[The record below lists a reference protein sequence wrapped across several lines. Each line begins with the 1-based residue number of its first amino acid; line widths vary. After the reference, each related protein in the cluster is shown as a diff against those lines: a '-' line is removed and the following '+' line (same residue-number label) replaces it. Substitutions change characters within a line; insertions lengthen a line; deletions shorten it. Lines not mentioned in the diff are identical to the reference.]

1 MKTTFLKTIPNM
13 TLLGVMF
20 ALTITQNVVFA
31 KEGQD
36 KTCSNASLQ
45 GGYGTQAATV
55 LPAGRLFGVVG
66 RFRFDGKGSWTLNL
80 TINDNG
86 AVSRVNDSG
95 TYTVKADCTGTLFP
109 RSPGTVEIV
118 LVDGGKEI
126 LGLRTDLLVFVSLT
140 TKKQFPD
147 DDKDR

>member
-1 MKTTFLKTIPNM
+1 MKTTFLKTLFNM
-13 TLLGVMF
+13 VPGAML
-20 ALTITQNVVFA
+20 ALTIMQNAVFA
-31 KEGQD
+31 KGAHD
-36 KTCSNASLQ
+36 KTCSNASLE

-66 RFRFDGKGSWTLNL
+66 RFSFDGKGSWTLTL

-126 LGLRTDLLVFVSLT
+126 LGLRTDSLIFVSGT
-140 TKKQFPD
+140 IKKQFPD
-147 DDKDR
+147 DDEDR